1 MTRIALVA
9 CLAACAALA
18 SLAPRAAAQPVDEAQ
33 AMRDFFTGVLEIDV
47 PAGNWSA
54 KRYFAPDHTYREA
67 GADGEVRGHWD
78 IENGR
83 ICTTAN
89 RPLGDERAAK
99 YCNLG
104 LGKHIGDMWRDSDPV
119 TDNTVLFRL
128 SPGRL

>member
-54 KRYFAPDHTYREA
+54 K
-67 GADGEVRGHWD
+67 RGHWD